1 MLTNFNY
8 QEAWQTFKSQD
19 GRVVEEKVTVTDD
32 KVDIEVPNEMEMIY
46 DYKHVICF
54 LSVEYIFFI

>member
-1 MLTNFNY
+1 
-8 QEAWQTFKSQD
+8 
-19 GRVVEEKVTVTDD
+19 VTVTDD

-54 LSVEYIFFI
+54 LNVEYIFLSK